1 MKLLTKLKL
10 IVTVNKSDLPIKDK
24 SLITIIILT
33 HNLEKSLP
41 LILKVPGAAAGVF
54 KIFSQWKQAP

>member
-1 MKLLTKLKL
+1 MKLLTKLKF

-41 LILKVPGAAAGVF
+41 LILKVLGAAAGVF

>member
-41 LILKVPGAAAGVF
+41 LILKVPGAAGVF